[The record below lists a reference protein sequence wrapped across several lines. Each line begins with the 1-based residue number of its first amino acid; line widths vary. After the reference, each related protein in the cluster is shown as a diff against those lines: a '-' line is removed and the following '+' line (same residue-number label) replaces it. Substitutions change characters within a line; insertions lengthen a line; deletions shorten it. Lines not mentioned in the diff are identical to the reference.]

1 MFAGDHHQHV
11 VAKAHVLAIEEEA
24 AAVELALAL
33 LEILGIAMN
42 VVSVHIFN
50 HVDTVWCQQ
59 VDYVL
64 EEDNSGLKVV
74 QAVIDDQV
82 KRLWLCIAF
91 EAGDAFGTG
100 LIHLIGLNA
109 TVGEQA
115 FLIDIDTSDLGV
127 GKVISPDAEGCAGF
141 SFFTH
146 VGQTAGVV
154 GADAALQHVRDRV
167 AAMVKDHAV
176 EVGVGVRLPVELSGF
191 RTVSAFVAAVDIT
204 KLRQIAVLGWR
215 IKRFNALPQVLLYRC
230 SCLFQ
235 FGFGSE
241 LTEDLVKGER
251 ACGVHGCRILQVG
264 AERCVD

>member
-1 MFAGDHHQHV
+1 MLAGDHNQHV
-11 VAKAHVLAIEEEA
+11 VAEAYVLAVEEEA
-24 AAVELALAL
+24 AAVELVLSL
-33 LEILGIAMN
+33 LEVLSIAMD
-42 VVSVHIFN
+42 VVPVHIFN
-50 HVDTVWCQQ
+50 HIDTVACEQ
-59 VDYVL
+59 VYDVL
-64 EEDNSGLKVV
+64 KEDNPGLKMM

-82 KRLWLCIAF
+82 KRFRLCIAF

-100 LIHLIGLNA
+100 LIYLIGLNA

-127 GKVISPDAEGCAGF
+127 REVISPDTEGCAGF
-141 SFFTH
+141 SFFAH
-146 VGQTAGVV
+146 VGQAAGVV
-154 GADAALQHVRDRV
+154 GADAALQHIRDLV

-176 EVGVGVRLPVELSGF
+176 KVGVGVRLPVELGGF
-191 RTVSAFVAAVDIT
+191 RTVGAFVAAVDIT
-204 KLRQIAVLGWR
+204 KLSQIAILGWR
-215 IKRFNALPQVLLYRC
+215 IERFNTLPQVLLYRC

-264 AERCVD
+264 AERRVD